1 MEKRIIEIDDDFIK
15 LDSLLKL
22 SGLCDTG
29 GLAKNVIK
37 EGLVKVNGEVET
49 RRGKKLYPKD
59 EIVFDG
65 KIVEI
70 GEKWNSSF

>member
-1 MEKRIIEIDDDFIK
+1 MEKRIIEIDDGFIK

-22 SGLCDTG
+22 AGLCDTG
-29 GLAKNVIK
+29 GLAKNVIQQ
-37 EGLVKVNGEVET
+37 GLVKVNGEVET

-59 EIVFDG
+59 EIEFDG
-65 KIVEI
+65 NIVEI